1 MLLFVLAASSTAAM
15 LTNMLNLVSGCSLV
29 FVLCFWISLGVW
41 VWRDTH
47 ARTTDRR
54 FQRIFTFLVALLFL
68 GGLFIYVFLRPRQTR
83 AEESQQRIDEES
95 RLSELAERRTCP
107 TYQTYLTDE
116 FQVCPTFGNVLR
128 RPCPRG
134 PRLLNLQWQFC
145 HRSRSDARGSCA
157 WSRSFPSAPA
167 LDLDWKHHLN
177 RKRKSNNEGVKN
189 HETESVYALKTSCA
203 LCWRHHWHS
212 RVPAPGDLLRAS

>member
-1 MLLFVLAASSTAAM
+1 MLLLVLAASSTATM
-15 LTNMLNLVSGCSLV
+15 FTTILNLLGGCTLV
-29 FVLCFWISLGVW
+29 CVLGFWISLVVW

-54 FQRIFTFLVALLFL
+54 FQRIFTLLVALL
-68 GGLFIYVFLRPRQTR
+68 
-83 AEESQQRIDEES
+83 QRIDEES

-107 TYQTYLTDE
+107 TCQTYLTDE

-145 HRSRSDARGSCA
+145 HRSRPDARGARA
-157 WSRSFPSAPA
+157 WSCSFPSAPA

-177 RKRKSNNEGVKN
+177 RKGRVYEERGGALDSWVAETCVKEAAVSIAPPVLCSWN
-189 HETESVYALKTSCA
+189 QETPKNIKQRRSQK
-203 LCWRHHWHS
+203 
-212 RVPAPGDLLRAS
+212 P